1 MHHHCFCLLIFLLC
15 SKHKLCL
22 DGQLENLGVLT
33 ICKEVRNREE
43 LLNSPLPDLWHDLTT
58 KLQSETVCVKPARDG
73 CSTGV
78 ARLWYASIHYLH
90 DVTIV
95 STLKVH
101 IVDMNCEHMGYHM
114 HPCPYLWE
122 SPASVFIRVLV
133 SGYHRSLHFVL
144 LLAKDI
150 YDLH

>member
-1 MHHHCFCLLIFLLC
+1 M
-15 SKHKLCL
+15 
-22 DGQLENLGVLT
+22 LT

-114 HPCPYLWE
+114 HPCLIFEKVLHLCSYEYWYL
-122 SPASVFIRVLV
+122 
-133 SGYHRSLHFVL
+133 
-144 LLAKDI
+144 DI
-150 YDLH
+150 IDLCILCFFSQKIYMIYISSFSTL